1 MKKHNTIKVV
11 LVTILLCMLLT
22 WILPS
27 AVFSSEFADQGRV
40 QMGLFDLFNYPLTSL
55 SYFGNISLFIIVVG
69 GFYGILY
76 KIPAYRNLL
85 DAIAKKGSKR
95 GLLTISIIMILL
107 AVITSVCG
115 LQLGLILFFPFIV
128 SLVLLMGYDKIVAAL
143 TVVGSTLIGVAG
155 TTYGYGNVSILTQ
168 YLSLE
173 VADNILVKIVI
184 LLVGLTLL
192 ILNTALYI
200 KKNNTIKKVT
210 KKETNK
216 DEVATL
222 VEKEVVVEDKTVEK
236 KSTKSTTKTKKNTT
250 KNASKSS
257 SKKSTKS
264 SKNNNKAAVKDSDV
278 IIVKES
284 LNEDDT
290 LVPSSTNSS
299 LKSWPIM
306 VALVLLLVILVLAF
320 IPWNTAFGL
329 DVMTNAKE
337 AVYGFKLFGF
347 ELFAKLLGNINPF
360 GEWMINDI
368 FLVMGILV
376 LLLALIYKLK
386 LQDVIDGFVAGAKKA
401 LAPAV
406 VTLFIYTVLVIT
418 TYHPFQLTI
427 YKWFLTLTK
436 EFNIF
441 TSSVVAML
449 AGLFNADPTYAFQSV
464 VPYLTSVVTNAK
476 IYPIVEIVFQSMY
489 GFVMLLAPT
498 SVVLMSTLSYLGV
511 SYKEWFK
518 AIWKLLIEL
527 LVILLIIFTI
537 LVLI

>member
-173 VADNILVKIVI
+173 VADNILVKVVI

-222 VEKEVVVEDKTVEK
+222 VEKEVVVEDKTAEK
-236 KSTKSTTKTKKNTT
+236 KSTKSTTKAKKNTT

-284 LNEDDT
+284 LNEDDN

-476 IYPIVEIVFQSMY
+476 VYPIVEIVFQSMY

>member
-1 MKKHNTIKVV
+1 MKKHNAIKVV

-22 WILPS
+22 WIIPS
-27 AVFSSEFADQGRV
+27 AVFNSEFADQGRV

-95 GLLTISIIMILL
+95 GMLTISIIMILL
-107 AVITSVCG
+107 AVITSICG
-115 LQLGLILFFPFIV
+115 LQIGLMLFFPFIV
-128 SLVLLMGYDKIVAAL
+128 SLILLMGYDKIVAAL
-143 TVVGSTLIGVAG
+143 TVVGSTMVGVVG

-168 YLSLE
+168 YLSLDL
-173 VADNILVKIVI
+173 ADNILVKVI
-184 LLVGLTLL
+184 ILVVGLVLL
-192 ILNTALYI
+192 IFNTALYV

-210 KKETNK
+210 KKESKN

-222 VEKEVVVEDKTVEK
+222 IEKEVEVVEKPVEK
-236 KSTKSTTKTKKNTT
+236 KSTKTNTKSK
-250 KNASKSS
+250 KSS
-257 SKKSTKS
+257 SKTTSKTTSKKTTK

-284 LNEDDT
+284 LNEDDN
-290 LVPSSTNSS
+290 LVPTATNSL
-299 LKSWPIM
+299 LKSWPVM
-306 VALVLLLVILVLAF
+306 VALVILFVILVLAF

-329 DVMTNAKE
+329 NIMTDAKE

-347 ELFAKLLGNINPF
+347 ELFAKLLGNINAF

-368 FLVMGILV
+368 VLVMAILV
-376 LLLALIYKLK
+376 LLLSLIYKLK
-386 LQDVIDGFVAGAKKA
+386 FQDVLDGFVAGAKKA

-427 YKWFLTLTK
+427 YKWILTITK

-476 IYPIVEIVFQSMY
+476 VYPIVEIVFQSMY

-511 SYKEWFK
+511 SYKEWLK
-518 AIWKLLIEL
+518 SIWKLLVEL